1 MAFLGVMG
9 LVKDKEIDVPYSHET
24 IVEAIE
30 KDLGGADDS
39 HVFSDLRIPESA
51 CTRESG
57 HVTVNFRDLML

>member
-1 MAFLGVMG
+1 VVG
-9 LVKDKEIDVPYSHET
+9 LVKDKEVNVPYSHKT

-39 HVFSDLRIPESA
+39 HVFSDLRIRESA

-57 HVTVNFRDLML
+57 HVTVHFRDFML